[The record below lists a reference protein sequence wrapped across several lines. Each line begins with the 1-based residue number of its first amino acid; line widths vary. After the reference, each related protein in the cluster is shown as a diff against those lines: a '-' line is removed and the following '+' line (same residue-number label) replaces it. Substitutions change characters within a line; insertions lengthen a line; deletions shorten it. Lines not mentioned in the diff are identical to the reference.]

1 MTSPPPT
8 PTKQPTFRCVGVI
21 RGQYVPSAESMH
33 SGVLVT
39 DDGYNFPAL
48 LISKALK
55 YFSQNP
61 LELDQLHIWSCLPH
75 TRKETPGLFFQLT
88 ALRKDADELIV
99 SENYQ
104 DTFTICGIVVFQC
117 HETGTLV
124 LRIKRNEKA
133 PDEKKDTRA
142 WKPFPVT
149 VEGYLPNEAISQIW
163 EVTAK
168 RDGDRLIMEDAKL
181 LKEAPPALPQLKN
194 VSKKPP
200 KLKQQT
206 AEEATESSSS
216 EQSPPSS
223 PVKKP
228 KPTQKPSASPQPTPV
243 LTSTPAVTE
252 EDDMAIPGKMELTI
266 KINQLPDAQVVQNNW
281 KQFEIDCDGKVVT
294 VTVKPKIYKK
304 LEEAQANYPLWIA
317 AITGKIGESTPNGF
331 VLAEPS
337 IQTFERKSKA
347 EKEANATQNK
357 EEATA

>member
-8 PTKQPTFRCVGVI
+8 PTKRPTFRCVGVI
-21 RGQYVPSAESMH
+21 RGQYIPSAESMH
-33 SGVLVT
+33 SGILVT
-39 DDGYNFPAL
+39 EDGYKFPAL

-55 YFSQNP
+55 HFSQNP
-61 LELDQLHIWSCLPH
+61 EQLDQVHFWSCWPH
-75 TRKETPGLFFQLT
+75 TRKEAPGLFFQLT
-88 ALRKDADELIV
+88 ALRKDADELIAN
-99 SENYQ
+99 ENYQ

-163 EVTAK
+163 QVTAI

-181 LKEAPPALPQLKN
+181 LKEAPPALPKLKN

-206 AEEATESSSS
+206 AESATESSS
-216 EQSPPSS
+216 EQPKPVP

-228 KPTQKPSASPQPTPV
+228 KPTPTPVESPQPT
-243 LTSTPAVTE
+243 TAKTPTAAITE
-252 EDDMAIPGKMELTI
+252 GDDMAIPGKMEVTI

-294 VTVKPKIYKK
+294 VTVKPKMFKK

-317 AITGKIGESTPNGF
+317 AITGKIGDATSNGF
-331 VLAEPS
+331 VLAEPN
-337 IQTFERKSKA
+337 IQTFERKPKA
-347 EKEANATQNK
+347 EKEANTAPTTASAT
-357 EEATA
+357 T